1 MGLGVLPARQAT
13 YPVRE
18 GNAVV
23 PLVDGGPAYRR
34 ICRAVE
40 AARCSVWVTVA
51 FIDRD
56 TPLPGGDGTLFDVL
70 DRAAGRGLDVR
81 ALFWR
86 EPLLAPFVS
95 DPVMRHFEG
104 NDADR
109 AFLEQRGA
117 GFSARWDHLPRTY
130 CHHQKSWVI
139 DASEDGEVA
148 FVGGINIHGSSM
160 VEPGHPAGPH
170 GNVHDAYIEIKGPA
184 ATDVHHNF
192 VQRWNEASERDV
204 VSGCWPDPGAS
215 GELGFPSRLS
225 EPPGEIPVQ
234 IQRTI
239 RRGTYTDATPAAGAN
254 SFPIGD
260 GEKSALEQYLRA
272 IEGARSTIY
281 FEDMVLASP
290 QIFEALL
297 AAMDRGVEVVYLVAR
312 TYRPPA
318 ATRGNRDRT
327 DFVAALS
334 AVTSHRN
341 FTLVG
346 IAAPRHDGSYEDI
359 FVHAKI
365 CLIDDEW
372 ATIGST
378 NIANR
383 SFHGDTELNASF
395 WHPQTVRNLRRD
407 LFSEHL
413 GRDTDNLDD
422 RAALQLYRDIA
433 QSNAACRRVGKP
445 LDGLAWAIDP
455 ASYPQPPSRGVSA

>member
-1 MGLGVLPARQAT
+1 MGPDILPARQAS
-13 YPVRE
+13 YPVRQ

-56 TPLPGGDGTLFDVL
+56 IRLPGGDGSFFDLL
-70 DRAAGRGLDVR
+70 DRAAARGLDAR

-86 EPLLAPFVS
+86 EPLLAPLAS
-95 DPVMRHFEG
+95 DPVWRHFEG

-109 AFLEQRGA
+109 AFLEQRRA
-117 GFSARWDHLPRTY
+117 RFAARWDHLPRTY

-139 DASEDGEVA
+139 DAGEDGEVA
-148 FVGGINIHGSSM
+148 FVGGINIQDSSM
-160 VEPGHPAGPH
+160 VEPGHPSVPH
-170 GNVHDAYIEIKGPA
+170 GNVHDAYVEIKGPA

-204 VSGCWPDPGAS
+204 VSGCWPDAS
-215 GELGFPSRLS
+215 ACGDLVFPSRLS
-225 EPPGEIPVQ
+225 EPPADVPVQ

-239 RRGTYTDATPAAGAN
+239 RRGAYTDATPAVGEN

-281 FEDMVLASP
+281 IEDLTLASP
-290 QIFEALL
+290 QIFEALV
-297 AAMDRGVEVVYLVAR
+297 AAMDRGVKVVYLVAR
-312 TYRPPA
+312 TYA
-318 ATRGNRDRT
+318 AARRNRDRA
-327 DFVAALS
+327 DFLTALS
-334 AVTSHRN
+334 RVTGHRN

-346 IAAPRHDGSYEDI
+346 IAALRDDGSYEDI
-359 FVHAKI
+359 FAHAKV
-365 CLIDDEW
+365 CLVDDEW

-395 WHPQTVRNLRRD
+395 WHPQTVRSLRRD
-407 LFSEHL
+407 LLSEHL
-413 GRDTDNLDD
+413 GRDTGNLDD
-422 RAALQLYRDIA
+422 RAAFQLYRETA
-433 QSNAACRRVGKP
+433 QSNSALRREGKP
-445 LDGLAWAIDP
+445 FDGLAWAIDP
-455 ASYPQPPSRGVSA
+455 ASYP